1 MSRSIRKETSS
12 LAFGIVG
19 RFGGSSAGFVVAA
32 LNAASAASREVVV
45 LRVLSAGIYVLALGL
60 HPVKRKLDGHT
71 KACDRRRSQCSIRHR
86 DCCGPKASSLA
97 IWLFSVFRAKFAY
110 ETLVHANRFL
120 VPIDFPL
127 SCVNPRAAIPALAML
142 HLARFQKF
150 KVPSTFSQ
158 VLFETVNKV
167 IPDRHDG
174 TLLTSGAS
182 GHQPSLSSRRMC
194 PVVK

>member
-1 MSRSIRKETSS
+1 MRSRVAENCWPTPLQLHPVRWWFF
-12 LAFGIVG
+12 AFCRQAFYI
-19 RFGGSSAGFVVAA
+19 
-32 LNAASAASREVVV
+32 
-45 LRVLSAGIYVLALGL
+45 LALGL
-60 HPVKRKLDGHT
+60 HSVKRNQLDGHT
-71 KACDRRRSQCSIRHR
+71 KACDWRRSQCSIRRR
-86 DCCGPKASSLA
+86 DCCGPKARSLA

-110 ETLVHANRFL
+110 ETPVHANRFL

-127 SCVNPRAAIPALAML
+127 SCVDPRVIPPALAML
-142 HLARFQKF
+142 HLPRFQEF

-182 GHQPSLSSRRMC
+182 GHQPSPSSRRIC